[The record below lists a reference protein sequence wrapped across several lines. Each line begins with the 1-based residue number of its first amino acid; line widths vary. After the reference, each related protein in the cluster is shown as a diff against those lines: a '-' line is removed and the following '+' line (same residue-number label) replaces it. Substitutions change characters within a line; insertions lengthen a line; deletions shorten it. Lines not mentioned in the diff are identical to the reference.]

1 MRVRLIRVPYDA
13 GNRGLRMG
21 AGPDRLAAAADRLR
35 GRGVE
40 VSEAPVE
47 APPGFRTEIGT
58 TFALHR
64 AVAAEVRGAIAQ
76 GAFPVVL
83 SGNCGCAVGALAGT
97 GPGTGIAWFDGHG
110 DFNTPETTA
119 SGFLDGMALAVATG
133 RCFGPLARS
142 VPGFSPVP
150 ERDAFL
156 VGSRDLD
163 RGERE
168 ALTHSEV
175 GWVTVAT
182 IRESGAPAALRAALS
197 RTSSLLPKWRRFPLQ
212 RFRQYQHWRAQIS
225 ARSIRCCPEAPRSGT
240 SSIVSE
246 RRRFPRAGWAFLPR
260 SRRGSEQH
268 DALSPLERSSG
279 WIRAPPGHVHAGPR
293 LRGAAQS
300 PL

>member
-1 MRVRLIRVPYDA
+1 VQVRLVVVPYDS
-13 GNRGLRMG
+13 GNRGVRMG
-21 AGPDRLAAAADRLR
+21 AGPLRLAAAADLLR
-35 GRGVE
+35 AHGIGVD
-40 VSEAPVE
+40 SALVE

-76 GAFPVVL
+76 GAFPIVL

-182 IRESGAPAALRAALS
+182 IRERGAPAALHAALS
-197 RTSSLLPKWRRFPLQ
+197 RTR
-212 RFRQYQHWRAQIS
+212 
-225 ARSIRCCPEAPRSGT
+225 APRLHLH
-240 SSIVSE
+240 VD
-246 RRRFPRAGWAFLPR
+246 LDV
-260 SRRGSEQH
+260 H
-268 DALSPLERSSG
+268 DPAIAPANEF
-279 WIRAPPGHVHAGPR
+279 APPDGLTPEEVRDSVRAIAAARPICSASFAAYDPLVDPSGACLEAGLR
-293 LRGAAQS
+293 LIELVAGVSGGGAIAES
-300 PL
+300 